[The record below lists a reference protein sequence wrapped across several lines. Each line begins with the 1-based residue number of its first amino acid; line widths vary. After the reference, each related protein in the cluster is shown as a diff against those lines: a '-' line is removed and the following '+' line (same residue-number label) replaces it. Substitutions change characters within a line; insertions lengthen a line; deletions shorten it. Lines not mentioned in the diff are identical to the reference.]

1 METLTNYKKEL
12 TKLYNIRDT
21 EEDSQSKRIKLK
33 LQRNNTLLALFEDVK
48 SKVVEIWN
56 KYENKSIGEKTAEK
70 IKKEIE
76 NAFDDEIFVYINYNN
91 IYITTRTKDKKYT
104 GETKI
109 TLFANNNSY
118 YGIKTQEN
126 KAIKLNIEDVRIAE
140 VKTFVENLDE
150 AVKKIEELHQQ
161 AYGKQEEIKE
171 LVEQINKLT
180 NYSITIQNGYRINPY
195 IIY

>member
-12 TKLYNIRDT
+12 DKLYNIKDT
-21 EEDSQSKRIKLK
+21 EEDTQSKRIKLK
-33 LQRNNTLLALFEDVK
+33 LQKNNTLLALFEDVK
-48 SKVVEIWN
+48 NKVVEIWN
-56 KYENKSIGEKTAEK
+56 KYENKSIGEKTTQK
-70 IKKEIE
+70 IQQEIE
-76 NAFDDEIFVYINYNN
+76 NAFDNEIFVYINYIN
-91 IYITTRTKDKKYT
+91 IHITTRTKDKKYT

-140 VKTFVENLDE
+140 VKTFVENLDKS
-150 AVKKIEELHQQ
+150 VKKIEELHQK
-161 AYGKQEEIKE
+161 AYQKQEEIKE

-180 NYSITIQNGYRINPY
+180 NYSINIQNGFRINPY

>member
-1 METLTNYKKEL
+1 MEILTNYKKEL

-48 SKVVEIWN
+48 SKAVEIWN
-56 KYENKSIGEKTAEK
+56 KYENKSIGEKTTKK
-70 IKKEIE
+70 IQKEIE
-76 NAFDDEIFVYINYNN
+76 NAFDDEIFIYINYNN

-126 KAIKLNIEDVRIAE
+126 KAIKLNIKDIRIAE

-161 AYGKQEEIKE
+161 AFGKQEEIKE

>member
-48 SKVVEIWN
+48 NTVVEIWN
-56 KYENKSIGEKTAEK
+56 KYENKSIGEKTTEK
-70 IKKEIE
+70 IQKEIE

-161 AYGKQEEIKE
+161 AFGKQEEIKE